1 MFPFSFMEMV
11 GMFDGLNAMKI
22 QNKFLFEKDIKE
34 CAGYLDLNLKESRE
48 QEQLRI
54 ALSSQW

>member
-1 MFPFSFMEMV
+1 
-11 GMFDGLNAMKI
+11 MFDGLNAMKI